1 MNFRTVLIVINI
13 AALAIIAGVVLY
25 RVLSLRKNVEPTPAN
40 LDPYL
45 NDNDLENRRLER
57 ALGWSLVF
65 VLITALALPL

>member
-40 LDPYL
+40 LDPS
-45 NDNDLENRRLER
+45 
-57 ALGWSLVF
+57 A
-65 VLITALALPL
+65 